1 MNFEIV
7 KTAAGVLVTV
17 NSEYTL
23 GVPSD
28 SLNAKKASYNPNWL
42 DELVMRIER
51 RYGPLEASDKAAL
64 SAGIL

>member
-1 MNFEIV
+1 MDFEIV
-7 KTAAGVLVTV
+7 KSAVGVLVTV
-17 NSEYTL
+17 NGEYTL

-51 RYGPLEASDKAAL
+51 RFGPLTESDKAAL